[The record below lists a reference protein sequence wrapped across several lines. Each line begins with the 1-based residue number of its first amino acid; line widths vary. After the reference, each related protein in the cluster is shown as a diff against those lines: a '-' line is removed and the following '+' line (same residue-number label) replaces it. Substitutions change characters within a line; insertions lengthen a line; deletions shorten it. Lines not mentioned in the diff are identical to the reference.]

1 MNSKA
6 EADYVLSIIGAHR
19 VEDCKK
25 SIQNIA
31 TWENHNYVRNC
42 IYKRMEKG
50 SVVQY
55 CVIQVKCFQLSIL

>member
-6 EADYVLSIIGAHR
+6 EADYILSIIGAHR

-25 SIQNIA
+25 AYRILLHGRTIIMF
-31 TWENHNYVRNC
+31 EIV
-42 IYKRMEKG
+42 YKRMEKG
-50 SVVQY
+50 TVVQY